1 MEFGSENFFYTE
13 TTDIDLS
20 FLNPMAKRRLS
31 NVDKITLFLLNKCN
45 IDNKNIK
52 IVYASRF
59 GELERLIKLIN
70 QYKNDNEVSPNNFG
84 SSVHNS
90 PIGQFCLLNQIKS
103 GYTSIASEEDTFI
116 SGLIYSISLLDKN
129 NVLYCYSDVF
139 EDKVQGFSMFLS
151 NKKNQFKLYEGD
163 FIKDDSK
170 DDFKNFIKFLN
181 GDVEFI
187 SKSGLFKIVRNVV

>member
-1 MEFGSENFFYTE
+1 MEFGSEKFFYTE

-20 FLNPMAKRRLS
+20 FLNPMVKRRLS

-90 PIGQFCLLNQIKS
+90 PIF
-103 GYTSIASEEDTFI
+103 AF
-116 SGLIYSISLLDKN
+116 
-129 NVLYCYSDVF
+129 
-139 EDKVQGFSMFLS
+139 
-151 NKKNQFKLYEGD
+151 
-163 FIKDDSK
+163 
-170 DDFKNFIKFLN
+170 
-181 GDVEFI
+181 
-187 SKSGLFKIVRNVV
+187 